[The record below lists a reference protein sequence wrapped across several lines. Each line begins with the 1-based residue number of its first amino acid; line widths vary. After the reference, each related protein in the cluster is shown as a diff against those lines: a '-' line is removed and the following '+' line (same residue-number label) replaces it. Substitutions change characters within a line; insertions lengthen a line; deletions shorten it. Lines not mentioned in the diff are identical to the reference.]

1 MSLLKFDDIIN
12 DLFRKSFQAA
22 WINFKGVK
30 IDSEKS
36 NFACLNEW
44 RYVNLQNTLIFLE
57 YVDF

>member
-36 NFACLNEW
+36 NFAYLKCMALCQFTKYNNF
-44 RYVNLQNTLIFLE
+44 V
-57 YVDF
+57 